1 MSVADVK
8 TADNRP
14 GAGAAAAART
24 GTRERLAALF
34 RAELTLLGRNKTALF
49 MTLLMP
55 VLMAFAMRQAVTQMP
70 LQDNGLSVGTVLLP
84 GTIGFVLLFA
94 VYSTVTGTLV
104 MRREELVLKRLRCGE
119 LTDREVLA
127 GTALPAVLLGLA
139 QCVLLVFGGGLVLE
153 AGLPKAPHLVVLGV
167 LLGMVIAVAMAAA
180 STAITKST
188 EAAQLTTMPFV
199 FVSMIGSG
207 MFLPLDVLPD
217 RIANILELLPL
228 SPVMGLVRDGWIGGA
243 DLTETLKRLVIALA
257 WAGLAVFAVRRWFRW
272 EPRH

>member
-1 MSVADVK
+1 MSATDVK
-8 TADNRP
+8 AVEERP
-14 GAGAAAAART
+14 GAGAATAARK
-24 GTRERLAALF
+24 GSRERLAALF

-55 VLMAFAMRQAVTQMP
+55 LIMAFAMRQAVSQMP

-94 VYSTVTGTLV
+94 VYSSVTGSLV
-104 MRREELVLKRLRCGE
+104 TRREELVLKRLRCGE
-119 LTDREVLA
+119 LTDREILA

-139 QCVLLVFGGGLVLE
+139 QCALLAALGGLVLH
-153 AGLPKAPHLVVLGV
+153 AGVPKAPHLVVLGV
-167 LLGMVIAVAMAAA
+167 LLGMVISVAMAAA
-180 STAITKST
+180 STAVTKSA

-199 FVSMIGSG
+199 FVSMGGSG
-207 MFLPLDVLPD
+207 MIVPLDVLPD
-217 RIANILELLPL
+217 KVAAVLELLPL
-228 SPVMGLVRDGWIGGA
+228 SPVMGLVRDGWLAEG